1 MGNGKYFT
9 GHGMCFHCHKK
20 LKKGEAVVIFY
31 VPYCKECAKK
41 LLKNTEKEGFHLR
54 RYGVGKLILVF
65 QRSQCLLCVLELI
78 F

>member
-41 LLKNTEKEGFHLR
+41 
-54 RYGVGKLILVF
+54 YGKRGVPFEEIW
-65 QRSQCLLCVLELI
+65 RW
-78 F
+78 